1 MSDLKKDPYLSE
13 LDAMDHFEP
22 PPADL
27 DSGGEDTV
35 HDPAETD
42 EVTRVDMK
50 APPVRP
56 SAHEMDL
63 AIDLGDAAPV
73 ESSDRDGGVSI
84 EPEGPPPVKELLDL
98 SPDLTVPLV
107 VVMGR
112 KSFTVRDLLALRI
125 GQVMDL
131 ERAPLEPVDLVAAGK
146 VVGKGELV
154 EVDGKLGI
162 RILKLMK

>member
-13 LDAMDHFEP
+13 LDAMDNLEP

-27 DSGGEDTV
+27 IAEGEETV
-35 HDPAETD
+35 HEPGETD

-50 APPVRP
+50 APPLKAAEP
-56 SAHEMDL
+56 EADFDM
-63 AIDLGDAAPV
+63 GAAPV
-73 ESSDRDGGVSI
+73 ASPEMEAAEPI

-131 ERAPLEPVDLVAAGK
+131 ERAPLEPVELVAAGK

-162 RILKLMK
+162 RILKLLK

>member
-13 LDAMDHFEP
+13 LDAMDNLEP

-27 DSGGEDTV
+27 IAEGEETV
-35 HDPAETD
+35 HEPGETD

-50 APPVRP
+50 APPLKATEPV
-56 SAHEMDL
+56 SFDMDVPPTGVP
-63 AIDLGDAAPV
+63 DMESEAAEP
-73 ESSDRDGGVSI
+73 I

-131 ERAPLEPVDLVAAGK
+131 ERAPLEPVELVAAGK

-162 RILKLMK
+162 RILKLLK